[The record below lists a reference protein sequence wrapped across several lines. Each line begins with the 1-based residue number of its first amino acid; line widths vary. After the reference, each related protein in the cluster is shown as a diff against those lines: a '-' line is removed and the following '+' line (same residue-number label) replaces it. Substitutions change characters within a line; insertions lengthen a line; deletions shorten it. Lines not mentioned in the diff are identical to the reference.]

1 MNREE
6 KIVSNLPL
14 VHSLCR
20 RFVGRGIEYDDLF
33 QAGSMGLVKAVDGFD
48 ETKGL
53 KLSTYAVPVILGE
66 IKRLFR
72 DGGSVKVSRSLKEL
86 GLKVTKARSK
96 LALSLNR
103 EPTVSEIAKVLSVSP
118 EEVSEAIC
126 SNQTTIS
133 LTYDYDGEEG
143 QIDLP
148 VDSHEQKIADK
159 VGLEQI
165 ISSLPERDRE
175 LIKLRYY
182 KSYTQQQTAENLGMT
197 QVQVSRREKAILIDL
212 RQKFA

>member
-86 GLKVTKARSK
+86 GLKVTRTRSK

-126 SNQTTIS
+126 SNQSTIS

-148 VDSHEQKIADK
+148 VDSHEHKIADK